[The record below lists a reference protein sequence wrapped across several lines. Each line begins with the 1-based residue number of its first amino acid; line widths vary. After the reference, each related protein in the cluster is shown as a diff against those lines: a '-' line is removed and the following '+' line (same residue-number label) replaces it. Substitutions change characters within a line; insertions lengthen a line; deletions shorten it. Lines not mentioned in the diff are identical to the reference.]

1 MKMTEVQ
8 EYMLS
13 HNCNASGGGQSG
25 WTEEDWLCWRENGYF
40 LLRRA
45 VPKFYILRL
54 LSLMPTEADRQ
65 TALWNKDLSAIRSHP
80 YMWDI
85 LLRYKV
91 YEAFSGLWERPGLWL
106 NLEGLRIR
114 GSEGQTSSTQSPK
127 IEGCISLI
135 AQQVEFHYA
144 DHSCR
149 RHAIAIEVGDLLI
162 YASDK
167 LVLVSQ
173 TSDLL
178 PVTMVP
184 AQDSDEDFRSDRI
197 LFWNEIHQAGQ
208 HGKVTLNE
216 LGERLLGL
224 STW

>member
-1 MKMTEVQ
+1 
-8 EYMLS
+8 MLS
-13 HNCNASGGGQSG
+13 HNCNDNGEEQSG
-25 WTEEDWLCWRENGYF
+25 WTEEDWHCWREHGYF

-85 LLRYKV
+85 LLRYRV
-91 YEAFSGLWERPGLWL
+91 YEAFSGLWKQPGLWL

-114 GSEGQTSSTQSPK
+114 GGEAQRCSVQSPK
-127 IEGCISLI
+127 IEGCISLN
-135 AQQVEFHYA
+135 AQQLKFYYA
-144 DHSCR
+144 DHSGR
-149 RHAIAIEVGDLLI
+149 RLEIALEVGDLLI
-162 YASDK
+162 YASEK
-167 LVLVSQ
+167 LELVSQ
-173 TSDLL
+173 TADLL

-184 AQDSDEDFRSDRI
+184 VNMVPLHDSDEDSRRGRI
-197 LFWNEIHQAGQ
+197 LFWKEIDQSGQ
-208 HGKVTLNE
+208 HGRVVLNE

-224 STW
+224 SPW